1 MSNDE
6 IVKIITRTNI
16 LKLLTGVSIVAAFSF
31 VVVALV
37 FKEIPDKNR
46 EIFIHIIGLI
56 EGAFVGNLCAYYFG
70 SSKKEHDLTNDNRTP
85 PTAPPDKP

>member
-6 IVKIITRTNI
+6 IVKLITKTNI
-16 LKLLTGVSIVAAFSF
+16 LKLLTGLSIVGSFSF

-37 FKEIPDKNR
+37 FKELPEKNR

-56 EGAFVGNLCAYYFG
+56 EGAFVGNLVSYYFG
-70 SSKKEHDLTNDNRTP
+70 SSKKEHDLTNDNREP
-85 PTAPPDKP
+85 SKPPDKP